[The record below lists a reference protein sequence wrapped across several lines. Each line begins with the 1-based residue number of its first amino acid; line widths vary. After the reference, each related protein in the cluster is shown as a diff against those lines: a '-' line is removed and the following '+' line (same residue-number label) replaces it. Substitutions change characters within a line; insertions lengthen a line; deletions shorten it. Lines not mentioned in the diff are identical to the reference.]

1 MSGAN
6 EPTTFRFK
14 AEVEQL
20 LHLMVHSLYSNKEI
34 FLRELISNASDA
46 NDRLR
51 FESLSNPQLLEAE
64 PELVIDVTLDP
75 EAGVLTVADNGI
87 GMSREEIIEQ
97 LGTIA
102 HSGTARFLES
112 LDGKAQKDSALI
124 GQFGVGFYSS
134 FIVAE
139 RVEVLSRRAGA
150 EEAVRW
156 TSGGDGS
163 YTLEPAEKTG
173 RGTSIALTLKPD
185 EKEFLETFRVN
196 SLIRKYSDH
205 IAFPVRLKTTG
216 QEEKEE
222 DDAGEPVNKAKALWT
237 RPRTEIEESEY
248 IEFYKHIAHDF
259 TDPLIWSH
267 NRVEGKREYTSLLY
281 VPASAP
287 FDLWNRET
295 PRGVKLYVQRVF
307 ITDEATQ
314 FLPLYL
320 RFIRGVV
327 DSSDL
332 SLNISREL
340 LQQDPDVGV
349 IRSALTKRCLAMLGK
364 LAAEEPD
371 KYRTFWQEFGV
382 AFKEGLA
389 EDAGNRE
396 KIAAL
401 LRFNSTRSEDQEKD
415 RSLDDY
421 LEDAGDGQT
430 AIYFLTAESPEAAR
444 NSPHLE
450 SLRERGIEVLLLS
463 DRIDEW
469 VMQYLTE
476 YKGKSFK
483 DVTRGELDPGSEE
496 AGKSIETELTKEQK
510 HLLKRIKRVLRDKV
524 DEVRMSDRLKES
536 AACLV
541 LGEQDLGFQMR
552 ELLKAT
558 GQELPETVPSLEI
571 NPTHPLVALLSGVGD
586 GDRFDDLSWLLLEQA
601 TLIEGRPL
609 EHPAAF
615 VRRVNSLLL
624 DSQQSVAEVPRG
636 AETGEAPG

>member
-1 MSGAN
+1 MSDAT
-6 EPTTFRFK
+6 EPTTFDFK
-14 AEVEQL
+14 AEVKQL

-51 FESLSNPQLLEAE
+51 FESLSQ
-64 PELVIDVTLDP
+64 PELLDGDPELGIKVALDP
-75 EAGVLTVADNGI
+75 DAGTLTVSDSGI
-87 GMSREEIIEQ
+87 GMSRDEIVEQ

-112 LDGKAQKDSALI
+112 LDGKARKDAALI

-150 EEAVRW
+150 GADESVRW
-156 TSGGDGS
+156 ASSGDGS
-163 YTLEPAEKTG
+163 YTLEPAEKEA
-173 RGTSIALTLKPD
+173 RGTTITLTLKPD
-185 EKEFLETFRVN
+185 EKEFLESYRV
-196 SLIRKYSDH
+196 SALIRKYSDH
-205 IAFPVRLKTTG
+205 IAFPVKLGVAGK
-216 QEEKEE
+216 E
-222 DDAGEPVNKAKALWT
+222 DDESDEPVNKAKALWA
-237 RPRTEIEESEY
+237 RPRTEVEDDEY
-248 IEFYKHIAHDF
+248 SEFYKHVAHDF
-259 TDPLIWSH
+259 KEPLIWSH

-281 VPASAP
+281 VPSAAP
-287 FDLWNRET
+287 WDLWNRES

-327 DSSDL
+327 DSGDL
-332 SLNISREL
+332 SLNVSREL
-340 LQQDPDVGV
+340 LQQDPVVGV
-349 IRSALTKRCLAMLGK
+349 MKSALTKRVLAMLER
-364 LAAEEPD
+364 LAREEPE
-371 KYRTFWQEFGV
+371 KYGTYWKEFGV

-401 LRFNSTRSEDQEKD
+401 LRFNSTASEGLEQD
-415 RSLDDY
+415 RALDDY
-421 LEDAGDGQT
+421 LEAAGEDQD
-430 AIYFLTAESPEAAR
+430 AIYFLIADTPEAAR
-444 NSPHLE
+444 SSPHLE
-450 SLRERGIEVLLLS
+450 ALRERGMEVLLLS

-476 YKGKSFK
+476 YKGKSFR
-483 DVTRGELDPGSEE
+483 DVARGELDLGTDESDKKIE
-496 AGKSIETELTKEQK
+496 AELTREQK
-510 HLLKRIKRVLRDKV
+510 ALLKRIKRVLRDKV
-524 DEVRMSDRLKES
+524 DEVRASDRLKES

-541 LGEQDLGFQMR
+541 IGEQDLGFQMQ

-558 GQELPETVPSLEI
+558 GQEPPETVPSLEI
-571 NPTHPLVALLSGVGD
+571 NLDHPLVDLMTYTGGE
-586 GDRFDDLSWLLLEQA
+586 DRFEDLSWLLLEQA
-601 TLIEGRPL
+601 TLVEGRPL

-624 DSQQSVAEVPRG
+624 GAGPVADQG
-636 AETGEAPG
+636 

>member
-1 MSGAN
+1 MSEAR
-6 EPTTFRFK
+6 EPTTFDFK
-14 AEVEQL
+14 AEVKQL

-51 FESLSNPQLLEAE
+51 FESLSQPDLLADD
-64 PELVIDVTLDP
+64 PELAIGVALDP
-75 EAGVLTVADNGI
+75 DAGTLTVSDNGI
-87 GMSREEIIEQ
+87 GMSRDEIAEQ

-139 RVEVLSRRAGA
+139 QVEVLSRRAGA
-150 EEAVRW
+150 GAGESVRW
-156 TSGGDGS
+156 ASSGDGS
-163 YTLEPAEKTG
+163 YTLEPAEKET
-173 RGTSIALTLKPD
+173 RGTTITLTLKPD
-185 EKEFLETFRVN
+185 EKEFLESYRV
-196 SLIRKYSDH
+196 SALIRKYSDH
-205 IAFPVRLKTTG
+205 IAFPVTLGTAGK
-216 QEEKEE
+216 E
-222 DDAGEPVNKAKALWT
+222 DDESAEPVNKAKALWA
-237 RPRTEIEESEY
+237 RPRTEVEDEEY
-248 IEFYKHIAHDF
+248 VEFYKHIAHDF
-259 TDPLIWSH
+259 NDPLIWSH
-267 NRVEGKREYTSLLY
+267 NRVEGRREYTSLLY
-281 VPASAP
+281 VPSAAP
-287 FDLWNRET
+287 WDLWNRES

-327 DSSDL
+327 DSGDL
-332 SLNISREL
+332 SLNVSREL
-340 LQQDPDVGV
+340 LQQDPVVGV
-349 IRSALTKRCLAMLGK
+349 MKSALTKRVLAMLER
-364 LAAEEPD
+364 LAREEPG
-371 KYRTFWQEFGV
+371 KYATYWKEFGV

-389 EDAGNRE
+389 EDAGNQE

-401 LRFNSTRSEDQEKD
+401 LRFNSTASDDLEQD

-421 LEDAGDGQT
+421 LEAAGEEQD
-430 AIYFLTAESPEAAR
+430 AIYFLIADTPEAAR

-450 SLRERGIEVLLLS
+450 ALRERGLEVLLLA

-476 YKGKSFK
+476 YKGKPFR
-483 DVTRGELDPGSEE
+483 DVARGELDLGRDESEKKVE
-496 AGKSIETELTKEQK
+496 AELTKEQK
-510 HLLKRIKRVLRDKV
+510 ALLKRIKRVLRDKV
-524 DEVRMSDRLKES
+524 DEVRESDRLKES

-541 LGEQDLGFQMR
+541 IGEQDMGFQMR

-558 GQELPETVPSLEI
+558 GQEPPETVPSLEV
-571 NPTHPLVALLSGVGD
+571 NLDHPIVGMMAD
-586 GDRFDDLSWLLLEQA
+586 TGGKDRFEDLSWLLLEQA
-601 TLIEGRPL
+601 TLVEGRPL
-609 EHPAAF
+609 DQPAAF

-624 DSQQSVAEVPRG
+624 G
-636 AETGEAPG
+636 AGPVSE

>member
-1 MSGAN
+1 MSDAT
-6 EPTTFRFK
+6 EPTTFDFK
-14 AEVEQL
+14 AEVKQL

-51 FESLSNPQLLEAE
+51 FESLGN
-64 PELVIDVTLDP
+64 PELLDDDPELGIRVTLDP
-75 EAGVLTVADNGI
+75 DAGTLTVSDNGI
-87 GMSREEIIEQ
+87 GMSRDEIVEQ

-112 LDGKAQKDSALI
+112 LDGKARKDSALI

-139 RVEVLSRRAGA
+139 QVEVLSRRAGA
-150 EEAVRW
+150 GGGESVRW
-156 TSGGDGS
+156 ASSGDGS
-163 YTLEPAEKTG
+163 YTLEPAEKEA
-173 RGTSIALTLKPD
+173 RGTTITLTLKPD
-185 EKEFLETFRVN
+185 EKEFLESYRV
-196 SLIRKYSDH
+196 SGLIRKYSDH
-205 IAFPVRLKTTG
+205 IAFPVKLG
-216 QEEKEE
+216 VAGKEGDE
-222 DDAGEPVNKAKALWT
+222 SDEPVNKAKALWA
-237 RPRTEIEESEY
+237 RPRTEVEDEEY
-248 IEFYKHIAHDF
+248 VEFYKHIAHDF
-259 TDPLIWSH
+259 NDPLIWSH

-281 VPASAP
+281 LPSAAP
-287 FDLWNRET
+287 WDLWNRES

-327 DSSDL
+327 DSGDL
-332 SLNISREL
+332 SLNVSREL
-340 LQQDPDVGV
+340 LQQDPVVGV
-349 IRSALTKRCLAMLGK
+349 MKSALTKRVLAMLDR
-364 LAAEEPD
+364 LAKDDTE
-371 KYRTFWQEFGV
+371 KYATYWKEFGV

-389 EDAGNRE
+389 EDPANQE

-401 LRFNSTRSEDQEKD
+401 LRFNSTASDGLAQN

-421 LEDAGDGQT
+421 LEAAGEDRDAV
-430 AIYFLTAESPEAAR
+430 YFLIADTPEAAR

-450 SLRERGIEVLLLS
+450 ALRERGIEVLLLS

-469 VMQYLTE
+469 VMQHLAE
-476 YKGKSFK
+476 YKGKSFR
-483 DVTRGELDPGSEE
+483 DVARGELDLGKDEPDKKIE
-496 AGKSIETELTKEQK
+496 AELTKEQRA
-510 HLLKRIKRVLRDKV
+510 LLKRIKRVLRDEV
-524 DEVRMSDRLKES
+524 DEVRASGRLKES

-541 LGEQDLGFQMR
+541 IGEQDLGFQMR

-558 GQELPETVPSLEI
+558 GQEPPESVPSLEI
-571 NPTHPLVALLSGVGD
+571 NLDHPLVGMLSETGEES
-586 GDRFDDLSWLLLEQA
+586 RFEDLSRLLLEQA
-601 TLIEGRPL
+601 TLVEGRPL

-624 DSQQSVAEVPRG
+624 GAGPVAEQG
-636 AETGEAPG
+636 

>member
-1 MSGAN
+1 MS
-6 EPTTFRFK
+6 ETTAAATFEFK
-14 AEVEQL
+14 AEVKQL

-51 FESLSNPQLLEAE
+51 FESLSDPELLETE
-64 PELVIDVTLDP
+64 PDLAIDVTLDP
-75 EAGVLTVADNGI
+75 EAGALTVSDNGI
-87 GMSREEIIEQ
+87 GMSHDEIVEQ

-112 LDGKAQKDSALI
+112 LDGKARKDSALI

-139 RVEVLSRRAGA
+139 QVEVLSRRAGA
-150 EEAVRW
+150 AADEAVRW
-156 TSGGDGS
+156 VSSGDGS
-163 YTLEPAEKTG
+163 YTLESTEKAA
-173 RGTSIALTLKPD
+173 RGTTITLKLKPD
-185 EKEFLETFRVN
+185 EKEFLETYRVS

-205 IAFPVRLKTTG
+205 IAFPVRLSKAD
-216 QEEKEE
+216 E
-222 DDAGEPVNKAKALWT
+222 DRDSDEPVNKARALWA
-237 RPRTEIEESEY
+237 RPRTEIEDNEY

-259 TDPLIWSH
+259 NDPLIWSH
-267 NRVEGKREYTSLLY
+267 NRVEGKRDYTSLLY
-281 VPASAP
+281 VPAAAP
-287 FDLWNRET
+287 WDLWNRET

-327 DSSDL
+327 DSGDL
-332 SLNISREL
+332 SLNVSREL
-340 LQQDPDVGV
+340 LQQDPVVGV
-349 IRSALTKRCLAMLGK
+349 MKSALTKRCLAMLDR
-364 LAAEEPD
+364 LAKDDPE
-371 KYRTFWQEFGV
+371 KYRTFWREFGV

-389 EDAGNRE
+389 EDSGNQE
-396 KIAAL
+396 KIATL
-401 LRFNSTRSEDQEKD
+401 LRFNSTASEALEQD

-421 LEDAGDGQT
+421 LDAAGDDQG
-430 AIYFLTAESPEAAR
+430 AIYFLTAETPEAAR

-476 YKGKSFK
+476 YKGKTFK
-483 DVTRGELDPGSEE
+483 DVSRGELDLGKDESDKNVE
-496 AGKSIETELTKEQK
+496 AELTKEQK
-510 HLLKRIKRVLRDKV
+510 HLLKRIKRVLRDRV
-524 DEVRMSDRLKES
+524 DEVRASDRLKES

-541 LGEQDLGFQMR
+541 IGDQDLGFQMR

-558 GQELPETVPSLEI
+558 GQKPPETVPSLEI
-571 NPTHPLVALLSGVGD
+571 NLEHPLIGLLGATGEE
-586 GDRFDDLSWLLLEQA
+586 DRFEDMSWLLLEQA
-601 TLIEGRPL
+601 TLVEGRPL
-609 EHPAAF
+609 EHPAEF

-624 DSQQSVAEVPRG
+624 DSR
-636 AETGEAPG
+636 APAD

>member
-1 MSGAN
+1 MSDAT
-6 EPTTFRFK
+6 EPTTFDFK
-14 AEVEQL
+14 AEVKQL

-51 FESLSNPQLLEAE
+51 FESLGNPELLEDD
-64 PELVIDVTLDP
+64 PELGIQVTLDP
-75 EAGVLTVADNGI
+75 EAGTLTVSDNGI
-87 GMSREEIIEQ
+87 GMSRDEIVEQ

-112 LDGKAQKDSALI
+112 LDGKARKDSALI

-139 RVEVLSRRAGA
+139 QVEVLSRRAGA
-150 EEAVRW
+150 DAGESVCWA
-156 TSGGDGS
+156 SSGDGR
-163 YTLEPAEKTG
+163 YTLEPAEKES
-173 RGTSIALTLKPD
+173 RGTTITLTLKPD
-185 EKEFLETFRVN
+185 EKEFLESYRV
-196 SLIRKYSDH
+196 SALIRKYSDH
-205 IAFPVRLKTTG
+205 IAFPVTLGTAGKDA
-216 QEEKEE
+216 ES
-222 DDAGEPVNKAKALWT
+222 DDPVSDEPVNKEKALWA
-237 RPRTEIEESEY
+237 RPRTEVEDEEY

-259 TDPLIWSH
+259 KDPLIWSH
-267 NRVEGKREYTSLLY
+267 NRVEGRREYTSLLY
-281 VPASAP
+281 VPSAAP
-287 FDLWNRET
+287 WDLWNRES

-327 DSSDL
+327 DSGDL
-332 SLNISREL
+332 SLNVSREL
-340 LQQDPDVGV
+340 LQQDPVVGV
-349 IRSALTKRCLAMLGK
+349 MKSALTKRVLAMLER
-364 LAAEEPD
+364 LAKDETE
-371 KYRTFWQEFGV
+371 KYATYWKEFGV

-389 EDAGNRE
+389 EDAANQE

-401 LRFNSTRSEDQEKD
+401 LRFNSTVSDSLAQD

-421 LEDAGDGQT
+421 LEAAGEDRD
-430 AIYFLTAESPEAAR
+430 AIYFLIADTPEAAR

-450 SLRERGIEVLLLS
+450 ALHERGIEVLLLS

-469 VMQYLTE
+469 VMQHLTE
-476 YKGKSFK
+476 YKGKSFR
-483 DVTRGELDPGSEE
+483 DVARGELDLGKDESEKKIE
-496 AGKSIETELTKEQK
+496 AELTKEQK
-510 HLLKRIKRVLRDKV
+510 ALLKRIKRVLREEV
-524 DEVRMSDRLKES
+524 DEVRASDRLKES

-541 LGEQDLGFQMR
+541 IGEQDLGFQMR

-558 GQELPETVPSLEI
+558 GQEPPATVPSLEI
-571 NPTHPLVALLSGVGD
+571 NLDHPLVGLLSETGEES
-586 GDRFDDLSWLLLEQA
+586 RFEDLSRLLLEQA
-601 TLIEGRPL
+601 TLVEGRPL

-624 DSQQSVAEVPRG
+624 GLQPSPD
-636 AETGEAPG
+636 

>member
-1 MSGAN
+1 MSEAR
-6 EPTTFRFK
+6 EPTTFDFK
-14 AEVEQL
+14 AEVKQL

-51 FESLSNPQLLEAE
+51 FESLGQPDLLEGD
-64 PELVIDVTLDP
+64 PELGIRVNLDP
-75 EAGVLTVADNGI
+75 DAGTLTVSDNGI
-87 GMSREEIIEQ
+87 GMSRDEIVDQ

-112 LDGKAQKDSALI
+112 LDGKARKDSALI

-139 RVEVLSRRAGA
+139 QVEVLSRRAGA
-150 EEAVRW
+150 DAGESVRW
-156 TSGGDGS
+156 ASSGDGS
-163 YTLEPAEKTG
+163 YTLEPAEKEA
-173 RGTSIALTLKPD
+173 RGTIITLTLKPD
-185 EKEFLETFRVN
+185 EKEFLESYRV
-196 SLIRKYSDH
+196 SALISKYSDH
-205 IAFPVRLKTTG
+205 IAFPVKLGVAGK
-216 QEEKEE
+216 E
-222 DDAGEPVNKAKALWT
+222 DDESDEPVNKAKALWT
-237 RPRTEIEESEY
+237 RPRTEVEDEEY

-259 TDPLIWSH
+259 KDPLIWSH

-281 VPASAP
+281 VPSAAP
-287 FDLWNRET
+287 WDLWNRES

-327 DSSDL
+327 DSGDL
-332 SLNISREL
+332 SLNVSREL
-340 LQQDPDVGV
+340 LQQDPVVGV
-349 IRSALTKRCLAMLGK
+349 MKSALTKRVLAMLER
-364 LAAEEPD
+364 LAREEPQ
-371 KYRTFWQEFGV
+371 KYATYWKEFGV

-389 EDAGNRE
+389 EDAGNQE

-401 LRFNSTRSEDQEKD
+401 LRFNSTVSGSLEQD

-421 LEDAGDGQT
+421 LEAAGEDQE
-430 AIYFLTAESPEAAR
+430 AIYFLIADTPEAAR
-444 NSPHLE
+444 SSPHLE
-450 SLRERGIEVLLLS
+450 SLHERGLEVLLLS

-476 YKGKSFK
+476 YKGKSFR
-483 DVTRGELDPGSEE
+483 DVARGELDL
-496 AGKSIETELTKEQK
+496 GKDESDKKIETELTKDQK
-510 HLLKRIKRVLRDKV
+510 ALLKRIKRVLRDKV
-524 DEVRMSDRLKES
+524 DEVRASDRLKKS

-541 LGEQDLGFQMR
+541 IGEQDLGFQMR

-558 GQELPETVPSLEI
+558 GQEPPETAPSLEL
-571 NPTHPLVALLSGVGD
+571 NLDHPIVAMMSETGEE
-586 GDRFDDLSWLLLEQA
+586 DRFKDLSWLLLEQA
-601 TLIEGRPL
+601 TLVEGRPL
-609 EHPAAF
+609 ERPAAF

-624 DSQQSVAEVPRG
+624 G
-636 AETGEAPG
+636 TETAAD

>member
-6 EPTTFRFK
+6 ESTTFDFK
-14 AEVEQL
+14 AEVKQL

-51 FESLSNPQLLEAE
+51 FESLSDPQLLETD
-64 PELVIDVTLDP
+64 PELAIEVALDS
-75 EAGVLTVADNGI
+75 EAGVLTVSDNGI

-112 LDGKAQKDSALI
+112 LDGKARKDSALI

-150 EEAVRW
+150 AAEDAVRW
-156 TSGGDGS
+156 VSDGDGS
-163 YTLEPAEKTG
+163 YTLEQAGKSG
-173 RGTSIALTLKPD
+173 RGTSIGLTLKPD
-185 EKEFLETFRVN
+185 EKEFLEGYRVSN
-196 SLIRKYSDH
+196 LIRKYSDH
-205 IAFPVRLKTTG
+205 IAFPVRLKTAG
-216 QEEKEE
+216 KEE
-222 DDAGEPVNKAKALWT
+222 DSGEPVNKAKALWA
-237 RPRTEIEESEY
+237 RPRTEVEDDEY

-267 NRVEGKREYTSLLY
+267 NRVEGKRDYTSLLY
-281 VPASAP
+281 VPGAAP

-327 DSSDL
+327 DSGDL
-332 SLNISREL
+332 SLNVSREL
-340 LQQDPDVGV
+340 LQQDPVVGV
-349 IRSALTKRCLAMLGK
+349 MKSALTKRSLDMLER
-364 LAAEEPD
+364 LVRDDSD
-371 KYRTFWQEFGV
+371 KYATFWREFGV

-389 EDAGNRE
+389 EDYGNRE

-401 LRFNSTRSEDQEKD
+401 LRFNSTRSEGLEQD
-415 RSLDDY
+415 RSLDGY
-421 LEDAGDGQT
+421 LEDAGDDQGAT
-430 AIYFLTAESPEAAR
+430 YFLTAETPEAAR
-444 NSPHLE
+444 SSPHLE
-450 SLRERGIEVLLLS
+450 ALRERGIEVLLLS

-469 VMQYLTE
+469 VMQHLTE

-483 DVTRGELDPGSEE
+483 DVSRGALDLGDEASET
-496 AGKSIETELTKEQK
+496 SIETEPTKEQK

-524 DEVRMSDRLKES
+524 DEVRVSDRLKES

-541 LGEQDLGFQMR
+541 LGEQDMGFQMR

-558 GQELPETVPSLEI
+558 GQEPPETVPSLEI
-571 NPTHPLVALLSGVGD
+571 NPNHPLISLLSDAGEEG
-586 GDRFDDLSWLLLEQA
+586 RFEDLSWVLLEQA
-601 TLIEGRPL
+601 TLVEGRSL
-609 EHPAAF
+609 ENPADF

-624 DSQQSVAEVPRG
+624 DS
-636 AETGEAPG
+636 

>member
-1 MSGAN
+1 MSEAR
-6 EPTTFRFK
+6 EPTTFDFK
-14 AEVEQL
+14 AEVKQL

-51 FESLSNPQLLEAE
+51 FESLSQPDLLDDD
-64 PELVIDVTLDP
+64 PELGIKVTLDP
-75 EAGVLTVADNGI
+75 DAGTLTVGDNGI
-87 GMSREEIIEQ
+87 GMSRDEIVEQ

-139 RVEVLSRRAGA
+139 QVEVLSRRAGA
-150 EEAVRW
+150 DAGESVRW
-156 TSGGDGS
+156 ASSGDGS
-163 YTLEPAEKTG
+163 YTLEPAEKET
-173 RGTSIALTLKPD
+173 RGTTITLTLKPD
-185 EKEFLETFRVN
+185 EKEFVESYRV
-196 SLIRKYSDH
+196 SALIRKYSDH
-205 IAFPVRLKTTG
+205 IAFPVTLGTSG
-216 QEEKEE
+216 E
-222 DDAGEPVNKAKALWT
+222 DDESDEPVNKANALWA
-237 RPRTEIEESEY
+237 RPRTEVEDEEY
-248 IEFYKHIAHDF
+248 VEFYKHIAHDF
-259 TDPLIWSH
+259 KDPLIWSH

-281 VPASAP
+281 VPSAAP
-287 FDLWNRET
+287 WDLWNRES

-327 DSSDL
+327 DSGDL
-332 SLNISREL
+332 SLNVSREL
-340 LQQDPDVGV
+340 LQQDPVVG
-349 IRSALTKRCLAMLGK
+349 IMKSALTKRVLTLLERLAR
-364 LAAEEPD
+364 EEPE
-371 KYRTFWQEFGV
+371 KYATYWKEFGV

-389 EDAGNRE
+389 EDAGNQE

-401 LRFNSTRSEDQEKD
+401 LRFSSTSSDDLEQD

-421 LEDAGDGQT
+421 LEAAGEDQDA
-430 AIYFLTAESPEAAR
+430 ICFLIADTPEAAR

-450 SLRERGIEVLLLS
+450 ALRERGLEVLLLS

-476 YKGKSFK
+476 YKGKSFR
-483 DVTRGELDPGSEE
+483 DVARGELDLGRDESE
-496 AGKSIETELTKEQK
+496 KKVETELTKEQK
-510 HLLKRIKRVLRDKV
+510 ALLKRIKRVLRDKV
-524 DEVRMSDRLKES
+524 DEVRESDRLKES

-541 LGEQDLGFQMR
+541 IGEQDMGFQMR
-552 ELLKAT
+552 ELLRAS
-558 GQELPETVPSLEI
+558 GQEPPETVPSLEV
-571 NPTHPLVALLSGVGD
+571 NLDHPIVGMMT
-586 GDRFDDLSWLLLEQA
+586 GTGEEDRFEDLSWLLLEQA
-601 TLIEGRPL
+601 TLVEGRPL
-609 EHPAAF
+609 DQPAAF

-624 DSQQSVAEVPRG
+624 G
-636 AETGEAPG
+636 AGPVSE

>member
-1 MSGAN
+1 MSEPN
-6 EPTTFRFK
+6 EPTTFDFK
-14 AEVEQL
+14 AEVKQL

-51 FESLSNPQLLEAE
+51 FESLSSPELLESDPDLAIE
-64 PELVIDVTLDP
+64 VTLDP
-75 EAGVLTVADNGI
+75 EAGVLAVSDNGI

-112 LDGKAQKDSALI
+112 LDGKARKDSALI

-150 EEAVRW
+150 GAGEAVRW
-156 TSGGDGS
+156 VSDGDGS
-163 YTLEPAEKTG
+163 YTLEQAEKGG
-173 RGTSIALTLKPD
+173 RGTSISLTLKPD
-185 EKEFLETFRVN
+185 EKEFLEDYRVS

-205 IAFPVRLKTTG
+205 IAFPVSLRTAG
-216 QEEKEE
+216 KEE
-222 DDAGEPVNKAKALWT
+222 DSDEPVNKAKALWA
-237 RPRTEIEESEY
+237 RPRTEVEDNEY
-248 IEFYKHIAHDF
+248 IEFYKHIGHDF

-281 VPASAP
+281 VPAAAP
-287 FDLWNRET
+287 FDLWNRES

-327 DSSDL
+327 DSGDL
-332 SLNISREL
+332 SLNVSREL
-340 LQQDPDVGV
+340 LQQDPVVGV
-349 IRSALTKRCLAMLGK
+349 MKSALTRRSLDMLDRLARDDS
-364 LAAEEPD
+364 D
-371 KYRTFWQEFGV
+371 KYATFWREFGV

-389 EDAGNRE
+389 EDYGNRE

-401 LRFNSTRSEDQEKD
+401 LRFNSTRSEGLEQD
-415 RSLDDY
+415 RSLDEY
-421 LEDAGDGQT
+421 LDDAGDDRG
-430 AIYFLTAESPEAAR
+430 AIYFLTAETPEAAR
-444 NSPHLE
+444 SSPHLE
-450 SLRERGIEVLLLS
+450 ALRERGIEVLLLA

-469 VMQYLTE
+469 VMQHLTE

-483 DVTRGELDPGSEE
+483 DVSRGELDLGDEASET
-496 AGKSIETELTKEQK
+496 SVETEPTKEQK

-524 DEVRMSDRLKES
+524 DEVRVSDRLKES

-541 LGEQDLGFQMR
+541 LGEQDIGFQMR

-558 GQELPETVPSLEI
+558 GQEPPDTAPSLEI
-571 NPTHPLVALLSGVGD
+571 NPNHPLISLLSDAGEEG
-586 GDRFDDLSWLLLEQA
+586 RFDDLSWLLLEQA
-601 TLIEGRPL
+601 TLVEGRPL
-609 EHPAAF
+609 ANPADF

-624 DSQQSVAEVPRG
+624 EPRPVSDDLT
-636 AETGEAPG
+636 A

>member
-1 MSGAN
+1 MS
-6 EPTTFRFK
+6 ETTAAATFEFK
-14 AEVEQL
+14 AEVKQL

-51 FESLSNPQLLEAE
+51 FEALSE
-64 PELVIDVTLDP
+64 PELLDTQPDLAIDVTLDP
-75 EAGVLTVADNGI
+75 EAGELTVSDNGI
-87 GMSREEIIEQ
+87 GMSREAIVEQ

-112 LDGKAQKDSALI
+112 LDGSARNDSALI

-139 RVEVLSRRAGA
+139 QVEVLSRRAGA
-150 EEAVRW
+150 AADEAVRW
-156 TSGGDGS
+156 ASSGDGS
-163 YTLEPAEKTG
+163 YTLEPAEQAA
-173 RGTSIALTLKPD
+173 RGTTVTLKLKPD
-185 EKEFLETFRVN
+185 EKEFLESYRVS

-205 IAFPVRLKTTG
+205 IAFPVRLRTAG
-216 QEEKEE
+216 EEQ
-222 DDAGEPVNKAKALWT
+222 DSDEPVNRAKALWA
-237 RPRTEIEESEY
+237 RPRTDIDDNEY
-248 IEFYKHIAHDF
+248 VEFYKHIAHDF
-259 TDPLIWSH
+259 NDPLIWSH

-281 VPASAP
+281 VPAAAP
-287 FDLWNRET
+287 WDLWNRET

-327 DSSDL
+327 DSGDL
-332 SLNISREL
+332 SLNVSREL
-340 LQQDPDVGV
+340 LQQDPVVGV
-349 IRSALTKRCLAMLGK
+349 MKSALTKRCLAMLGR
-364 LAAEEPD
+364 LAKEEPET
-371 KYRTFWQEFGV
+371 YRTFWGEFGV

-389 EDAGNRE
+389 EDPGNRE

-401 LRFNSTRSEDQEKD
+401 LRFNSTASEALQQD
-415 RSLDDY
+415 RSLDVY
-421 LEDAGDGQT
+421 LDAAGDDQD
-430 AIYFLTAESPEAAR
+430 AIYFLTSETAEAAR

-450 SLRERGIEVLLLS
+450 SLRERGIEVLLLC

-469 VMQYLTE
+469 VMQFLTE
-476 YKGKSFK
+476 YKGKTFR
-483 DVTRGELDPGSEE
+483 DVSRGELDLGKDEPDKNVE
-496 AGKSIETELTKEQK
+496 AELTKEQK
-510 HLLKRIKRVLRDKV
+510 HLLKRIKRVLRDRV
-524 DEVRMSDRLKES
+524 DEVRASDRLKES
-536 AACLV
+536 VACLV
-541 LGEQDLGFQMR
+541 IGEQDLGFQMR

-558 GQELPETVPSLEI
+558 GQEPPKTVPSLEI
-571 NPTHPLVALLSGVGD
+571 NLDHPLIGLLNDTGE
-586 GDRFDDLSWLLLEQA
+586 GDRFEDLSWLILEQA

-624 DSQQSVAEVPRG
+624 DPRG
-636 AETGEAPG
+636 DDPPA

>member
-1 MSGAN
+1 MSEAN
-6 EPTTFRFK
+6 ESTTFDFK
-14 AEVEQL
+14 AEVKQL

-51 FESLSNPQLLEAE
+51 FESLSNPKLLETE
-64 PELVIDVTLDP
+64 PELAVDVRLDP
-75 EAGVLTVADNGI
+75 EAGVLTVSDNGI

-112 LDGKAQKDSALI
+112 LDGKGRKDSALI

-134 FIVAE
+134 FIVAD

-150 EEAVRW
+150 AAGEAVRW
-156 TSGGDGS
+156 VSDGDGS
-163 YTLEPAEKTG
+163 YTLEQADKG
-173 RGTSIALTLKPD
+173 ARGTSISLTLKPD
-185 EKEFLETFRVN
+185 EKEFLESYRVS

-205 IAFPVRLKTTG
+205 IAFPVRLTTDG
-216 QEEKEE
+216 DKDES
-222 DDAGEPVNKAKALWT
+222 AEPVNKAKALWA
-237 RPRTEIEESEY
+237 RPRTEVEDNEY

-281 VPASAP
+281 VPAAAP

-327 DSSDL
+327 DSGDL

-340 LQQDPDVGV
+340 LQQDPVVGV
-349 IRSALTKRCLAMLGK
+349 MKNALTKRSLDMLERLARD
-364 LAAEEPD
+364 ESD
-371 KYRTFWQEFGV
+371 KYRTFWREFGV

-389 EDAGNRE
+389 EDYGNRD

-401 LRFNSTRSEDQEKD
+401 LRFNSTRSEGVEQD
-415 RSLDDY
+415 RSLDEY
-421 LEDAGDGQT
+421 LEAAGDDQG
-430 AIYFLTAESPEAAR
+430 AIYFLTADTPEAAR
-444 NSPHLE
+444 SSPHLE
-450 SLRERGIEVLLLS
+450 ALRERGIEVLLLS

-469 VMQYLTE
+469 VMQHLTE

-483 DVTRGELDPGSEE
+483 DVTRGELDLGAEASETRV
-496 AGKSIETELTKEQK
+496 ETELTKEQK

-524 DEVRMSDRLKES
+524 DEVRVSDRLKES

-558 GQELPETVPSLEI
+558 GQEPPETAPSLEI
-571 NPTHPLVALLSGVGD
+571 NPDHPLISLLGEVGEE
-586 GDRFDDLSWLLLEQA
+586 DRFENLSWLLLEQA
-601 TLIEGRPL
+601 TLVEGRPL

-624 DSQQSVAEVPRG
+624 DTRP
-636 AETGEAPG
+636 APAPAADS

>member
-1 MSGAN
+1 MSDAT
-6 EPTTFRFK
+6 EPTTFDFK
-14 AEVEQL
+14 AEVKQL

-51 FESLSNPQLLEAE
+51 FESLSQPDLLADD
-64 PELVIDVTLDP
+64 PELGIRVTLDP
-75 EAGVLTVADNGI
+75 DAGTLTVSDNGI
-87 GMSREEIIEQ
+87 GMSRDEIVEQ

-150 EEAVRW
+150 DDGESVRW
-156 TSGGDGS
+156 ASSGDGS
-163 YTLEPAEKTG
+163 YTLEPAEKEA
-173 RGTSIALTLKPD
+173 RGTTITLTLKPD
-185 EKEFLETFRVN
+185 EKEFLESYRV
-196 SLIRKYSDH
+196 SALIRKYSDH
-205 IAFPVRLKTTG
+205 IAFPVTLGTAGKKD
-216 QEEKEE
+216 EF
-222 DDAGEPVNKAKALWT
+222 DDSVSDEPINKAKALWA
-237 RPRTEIEESEY
+237 RPRTEVEDEEY
-248 IEFYKHIAHDF
+248 VEFYKHIAHDF
-259 TDPLIWSH
+259 KDPLIWSH
-267 NRVEGKREYTSLLY
+267 NRVEGRREYTSLLY
-281 VPASAP
+281 VPSAAP
-287 FDLWNRET
+287 WDLWNRES

-327 DSSDL
+327 DSGDL
-332 SLNISREL
+332 SLNVSREL
-340 LQQDPDVGV
+340 LQQDPVVGV
-349 IRSALTKRCLAMLGK
+349 MKSALTKRVLATLER
-364 LAAEEPD
+364 LAKDETE
-371 KYRTFWQEFGV
+371 KYATFWKEFGV

-389 EDAGNRE
+389 EDPGNRE

-401 LRFNSTRSEDQEKD
+401 LRFNSTASEDLSQD

-421 LEDAGDGQT
+421 LEAAGEEQDAV
-430 AIYFLTAESPEAAR
+430 YFLIADTPEAAC

-450 SLRERGIEVLLLS
+450 ALRERGIEVLLLS

-469 VMQYLTE
+469 VMQHLTE
-476 YKGKSFK
+476 YRGKSFR
-483 DVTRGELDPGSEE
+483 DVARGELDLGKDEPDKKIE
-496 AGKSIETELTKEQK
+496 AELTREHKA
-510 HLLKRIKRVLRDKV
+510 LLKRIKRVLRDEV
-524 DEVRMSDRLKES
+524 DEVRASDRLKES

-541 LGEQDLGFQMR
+541 IGEQDLGFQMR

-558 GQELPETVPSLEI
+558 GQAPPETAPSLEI
-571 NPTHPLVALLSGVGD
+571 NLGHPLVCMLSETGG
-586 GDRFDDLSWLLLEQA
+586 GNRFEDLSRLLLEQA
-601 TLIEGRPL
+601 TLVEGRPL
-609 EHPAAF
+609 AHPAAF

-624 DSQQSVAEVPRG
+624 GAGPVADQG
-636 AETGEAPG
+636 